1 MPRLHLLCLA
11 CVLCCANLFG
21 SLPSSYGAE
30 PIGGEAIAWREL
42 VFNTPPRW
50 FRVPEKEGADNTMAV
65 FAAKS
70 DGMLG
75 VVTVSLLDKAVPD
88 AAAAKT
94 LLEEFRHAQAA
105 QPDYSNVAV
114 RSASAAT
121 VLGQKQPPYLTYQR
135 GDKRYF
141 VFFPPSTGENYNI
154 NVVLP
159 TAAGQE
165 LPGFIAY
172 FLKRIHTAAGWQKA
186 QQKVA
191 AKRLQSLQQI
201 KLQMP
206 PVQTAPFLEIESLT
220 QSQWDGAVSAAQQA
234 VGMLYGDL
242 SPEEQKQFD
251 KTWAPMRGYPTQEC
265 VDYLN
270 ALNPLLGEFLALR
283 TAINRSSGQL
293 EQAMIEAGWAA
304 ELDAESLTRQY
315 LALTARYRNFL
326 YSLQNRMDA
335 VAQDIAALGDPPDA
349 KALMARAQRRYHSA
363 KKYIRSAMQ
372 KSETALQGVWVG
384 YKHHMNKNYINISE
398 EPMAFVVYNPDPSE
412 KADPSYETIALT
424 IPTSPSNTKP
434 TLRNTFALADYLNFK
449 LLKEKYLV
457 GDSNSVYKVPGE
469 KGNNY
474 LYYAQRQKD
483 SGTAVVSPI
492 HFNRYEKAA
501 NKKISKL
508 EKEILEMKQ
517 RASEDYFKY
526 YDGMLEAGNNTEIG
540 SINRRLEQLR
550 HYYRMQPLFI
560 AAARQWLSEK
570 PWLTSEEQDD
580 VEIFKTLLKQQE
592 NIATP
597 ESPQQTVP
605 KPASPKTAI
614 AKSGSVLHAVDDKT
628 ADERRQLDQEAVA
641 FHERNIQSI
650 RRHLE
655 RDREELAE
663 ATDSDRRRA
672 LQQRILH
679 GESDIQSERDRI
691 ATLKTGTLVHSRSPF
706 DDYAKSR
713 FIQNIAR
720 DQRKMETITKA
731 MEYAYKLAERLPED
745 KARQVRAAADKHLG
759 PELMASLDAQQARE
773 VINTLSSVA
782 QSHWEAERYKA
793 DADAAWADAGL
804 QTALSV
810 KNRADQAMEY
820 ASMAGGQSVN
830 MAYQGATGYIEGG
843 PKEAVLR
850 VAGSYNKVTGTV
862 ASAYRGY
869 EEDGVKE
876 AFLRVAGSYNDATGW
891 AEDFYRGYQASDGDL
906 LEAMGG
912 ATWKMTKAMAINKG
926 TQFAANRISQ
936 RYATAPQSAGS
947 APKRVTGKKTQPG
960 KRPTQALGRAKRK
973 PSDPNAD
980 FNRPLTDT
988 EIKDFRTQ
996 VADGRTRVT
1005 SYKKTYAK
1013 LQKARKAK
1021 APPKEIKKLLGE
1033 LDDRA
1038 AKIHGSPQAKIMM
1051 KNLQSSPKNKD
1062 LVKRYCNAM
1071 DRVHT
1076 RTEKRFRDTM
1086 AQKGWK
1092 TQNMVPIRNK
1102 RSGKSV
1108 NMDYDIALK
1117 EEPWFDKNGKPNPW
1131 LTKNGKNAPVVA
1143 WQAEAQQEWNAAFR
1157 AETGQDPARSFETV
1171 TTSKHHE
1178 AYADLRVLEKNG
1190 VLAADK
1196 GWAQQTGDVTQAKA
1210 WDLRGNT
1217 KMGRA
1222 EKYVE
1227 IARGTAKDAKRKLL
1241 PLLDNNKPKQG
1252 TPSYKVWEKHKNYW
1266 NKVSKVMEDMGAMKL
1281 SPMEADRK
1289 IRLITGS
1296 KSVVEVTEDMSQ
1308 LMSAGITLG
1317 K

>member
-1 MPRLHLLCLA
+1 MPRL
-11 CVLCCANLFG
+11 VLYLGLMLSLSGFFG
-21 SLPSSYGAE
+21 GTSSVYAAE
-30 PIGGEAIAWREL
+30 PVGGEVIAWRDL
-42 VFNTPPRW
+42 VFETPPRW
-50 FRVPEKEGADNTMAV
+50 YRVPEKEGPDNSMAV
-65 FAAKS
+65 FASKS
-70 DGMLG
+70 DEVLG
-75 VVTVSLLDKAVPD
+75 VVTVSALDDSEEDTPEDGLSVLQKLYAQYRNKAAYSGVE
-88 AAAAKT
+88 
-94 LLEEFRHAQAA
+94 LQEQAEV
-105 QPDYSNVAV
+105 S
-114 RSASAAT
+114 
-121 VLGQKQPPYLTYQR
+121 VLGLKQVPYLTYQR
-135 GDKRYF
+135 KDKRYF
-141 VFFPPSTGENYNI
+141 VFFPSGSGEKYNI
-154 NVVLP
+154 NIVLP
-159 TAAGQE
+159 AGTGQKI
-165 LPGFIAY
+165 PGFVGY
-172 FLKRIHTAAGWQKA
+172 FLERIHTATAWQKSQEKA
-186 QQKVA
+186 LA
-191 AKRLQSLQQI
+191 QSLQDMQQVR
-201 KLQMP
+201 LSLPQ
-206 PVQTAPFLEIESLT
+206 VQTSPFLEIEALT
-220 QSQWDGAVSAAQQA
+220 QKQWDGAVAAAQQA
-234 VGMLYGDL
+234 VGMLYGEL
-242 SPEEQKQFD
+242 SPAEQERFD
-251 KTWAPMRGYPTQEC
+251 AAWAPMRGFPTQEC

-270 ALNPLLGEFLALR
+270 GLNPLLGEFLALR

-304 ELDAESLTRQY
+304 ELDAETLTRQY
-315 LALTARYRNFL
+315 LALAARYRDFL

-349 KALMARAQRRYHSA
+349 KALMQQAQQGYQ
-363 KKYIRSAMQ
+363 RS
-372 KSETALQGVWVG
+372 KDYVRSLGKTATGPEGVWVG
-384 YKHHMNKNYINISE
+384 YYQRESGVVGLKAIKKHPIL
-398 EPMAFVVYNPDPSE
+398 FVVYNTAPPQDAPRFRAINLENDDDAPTAWVDSIPLV
-412 KADPSYETIALT
+412 KWNILDFVAQDTIKGEIGDEDDTWT
-424 IPTSPSNTKP
+424 I
-434 TLRNTFALADYLNFK
+434 
-449 LLKEKYLV
+449 
-457 GDSNSVYKVPGE
+457 
-469 KGNNY
+469 
-474 LYYAQRQKD
+474 YAQRQVD
-483 SGTAVVSPI
+483 HQIPVFPGAELEL
-492 HFNRYEKAA
+492 YEEEAQKRLSALA
-501 NKKISKL
+501 E
-508 EKEILEMKQ
+508 EKEDIKDWRKAIRHGVAVAFTQ
-517 RASEDYFKY
+517 
-526 YDGMLEAGNNTEIG
+526 NTIKDA
-540 SINRRLEQLR
+540 RF
-550 HYYRMQPLFI
+550 HYRMRPYFLQ
-560 AAARQWLSEK
+560 AARQFLTDKNWGGSVEEDQYTLQALLEK
-570 PWLTSEEQDD
+570 YSGQTPPPPDDEDAGDEDRTQGAEAEEHEPSEE
-580 VEIFKTLLKQQE
+580 KT
-592 NIATP
+592 AAP
-597 ESPQQTVP
+597 EAPAP
-605 KPASPKTAI
+605 GIPAS
-614 AKSGSVLHAVDDKT
+614 LHLVDDKT
-628 ADERRQLDQEAVA
+628 TNERRQLDQEAVA

-650 RRHLE
+650 RRNLE

-663 ATDSDRRRA
+663 ATDPTRRHA

-731 MEYAYKLAERLPED
+731 TENAYKLAERLPED
-745 KARQVRAAADKHLG
+745 KARQIRNAADKHLG
-759 PELMASLDAQQARE
+759 PELMASLDAQQASE
-773 VINTLSSVA
+773 VINTLYSVA
-782 QSHWEAERYKA
+782 ESHWEAERYRA

-820 ASMAGGQSVN
+820 ASMAGGQSVY
-830 MAYQGATGYIEGG
+830 MAYKGATGYIEGG

-850 VAGSYNKVTGTV
+850 VAESYGKVTGTV

-869 EEDGVKE
+869 EEDGFKE

-912 ATWKMTKAMAINKG
+912 ATWKMTRAMAINKG

-936 RYATAPQSAGS
+936 RYATAPKSAGTTLRKT
-947 APKRVTGKKTQPG
+947 AAGKKPKTGKQPV
-960 KRPTQALGRAKRK
+960 QALGRTKRK

-980 FNRPLTDT
+980 FNRPLTDM
-988 EIKDFRTQ
+988 EIKEFRAQ

-1021 APPKEIKKLLGE
+1021 ASPKEIKKLLRE

-1038 AKIHGSPQAKIMM
+1038 AKIHASPQAKIMM

-1076 RTEKRFRDTM
+1076 RVEKHFRNSM

-1102 RSGKSV
+1102 TSGKSV

-1131 LTKNGKNAPVVA
+1131 LTKNGKSVPVVA
-1143 WQAEAQQEWNAAFR
+1143 WQAEAQQEWDTAYG
-1157 AETGQDPARSFETV
+1157 AETGQNAARSFETV

-1178 AYADLRVLEKNG
+1178 AYADLKVLEQNG
-1190 VLAADK
+1190 VLDADK
-1196 GWAQQTGDVTQAKA
+1196 GWAQQTGDVSQAKA
-1210 WDLRGNT
+1210 WDLRGNK

-1227 IARGTAKDAKRKLL
+1227 IARGTAKDAKNKLL

-1266 NKVSKVMEDMGAMKL
+1266 SKVSKVMEDMGAMKL

-1289 IRLITGS
+1289 IRLITGG

-1308 LMSAGITLG
+1308 LMSASITLG

>member
-1 MPRLHLLCLA
+1 MPRLSLLLVPLVWLCL
-11 CVLCCANLFG
+11 
-21 SLPSSYGAE
+21 LPFLSQAAE
-30 PIGGEAIAWREL
+30 PVGGEQIAWREL
-42 VFNTPPRW
+42 VVQTPPGW
-50 FRVPEKEGADNTMAV
+50 FRVPEQEGDGGDMAV

-70 DGMLG
+70 DGTLA
-75 VVTVSLLDKAVPD
+75 VVTLSLLDKTVPNT
-88 AAAAKT
+88 AASTA
-94 LLEEFRHAQAA
+94 LLEELRAA
-105 QPDYSNVAV
+105 YGNDPAYSNVAV
-114 RSASAAT
+114 RPASAAT
-121 VLGQKQPPYLTYQR
+121 VLGQKQPPCLTYQR
-135 GDKRYF
+135 GNKRYF
-141 VFFPPSTGENYNI
+141 VFFPPSTGENYNL
-154 NVVLP
+154 NVVVP
-159 TAAGQE
+159 AAAGQK
-165 LPGFIAY
+165 LPPFVAY
-172 FLKRIHTAAGWQKA
+172 FLGRVQTADAWQQAEAEAA
-186 QQKVA
+186 QE
-191 AKRLQSLQQI
+191 RLQSMQQVRLQ
-201 KLQMP
+201 LP
-206 PVQTAPFLEIESLT
+206 PVQTAPFLEIDSLT
-220 QSQWDGAVSAAQQA
+220 QSQWDGAVTAAQQA

-242 SPEEQKQFD
+242 SPEEQKQFAAA
-251 KTWAPMRGYPTQEC
+251 WAPMRGFPTQEC

-270 ALNPLLGEFLALR
+270 GLNPLLGEFLALR
-283 TAINRSSGQL
+283 TAINRTSGQL

-304 ELDAESLTRQY
+304 ELDAETLTRQY
-315 LALTARYRNFL
+315 LALAARYRDFL

-349 KALMARAQRRYHSA
+349 KALMQQAQQGYQ
-363 KKYIRSAMQ
+363 RS
-372 KSETALQGVWVG
+372 KDYVRSLSRDETGPEGVWVG
-384 YKHHMNKNYINISE
+384 YYQSESGVVGLKTVKKHPILFVAYNTAPPQDAPRFRAINLENDDDAPTAWVDSI
-398 EPMAFVVYNPDPSE
+398 PLDKWNILDFVAQD
-412 KADPSYETIALT
+412 TIKGEIHDEDDTWT
-424 IPTSPSNTKP
+424 I
-434 TLRNTFALADYLNFK
+434 
-449 LLKEKYLV
+449 
-457 GDSNSVYKVPGE
+457 
-469 KGNNY
+469 
-474 LYYAQRQKD
+474 YAQRQLD
-483 SGTAVVSPI
+483 NQIPVFPGAELEV
-492 HFNRYEKAA
+492 YEEEAQKRLAA
-501 NKKISKL
+501 L
-508 EKEILEMKQ
+508 AEEKENIKDWKEAIGHGVAVAFTQ
-517 RASEDYFKY
+517 GAIEDARF
-526 YDGMLEAGNNTEIG
+526 
-540 SINRRLEQLR
+540 
-550 HYYRMQPLFI
+550 HYRMRPYFLQ
-560 AAARQWLSEK
+560 AARQFLSEQSWGGSVESDLQTMQALLEQYSGQT
-570 PWLTSEEQDD
+570 PPPPEEDRDEERTQEAETKEKSKGEETTA
-580 VEIFKTLLKQQE
+580 VPEPPAPEI
-592 NIATP
+592 
-597 ESPQQTVP
+597 
-605 KPASPKTAI
+605 PAS
-614 AKSGSVLHAVDDKT
+614 LHLVDDKT

-650 RRHLE
+650 RRNLE

-663 ATDSDRRRA
+663 ATDPTRRHA

-731 MEYAYKLAERLPED
+731 TENAYKLAERLPED

-793 DADAAWADAGL
+793 GADAAWADAGL
-804 QTALSV
+804 QTAKSV
-810 KNRADQAMEY
+810 KRRADQAMEY
-820 ASMAGGQSVN
+820 ASMAGGQSVY

-869 EEDGVKE
+869 EEDGFKE
-876 AFLRVAGSYNDATGW
+876 AFLRVAGSYNEATGW

-936 RYATAPQSAGS
+936 RFATAPKSAGTTVQKT
-947 APKRVTGKKTQPG
+947 AAGKTAKTGNQ
-960 KRPTQALGRAKRK
+960 PTQALGRAKRK

-988 EIKDFRTQ
+988 EIKDFRAQ

-1076 RTEKRFRDTM
+1076 RTEKRFHTNM
-1086 AQKGWK
+1086 AKKGWK

-1157 AETGQDPARSFETV
+1157 AETGQDPTRSFETV

-1196 GWAQQTGDVTQAKA
+1196 GWAQQTGDVSQAKA
-1210 WDLRGNT
+1210 WDLRANT

-1252 TPSYKVWEKHKNYW
+1252 TPSFKVWEKHKNYW
-1266 NKVSKVMEDMGAMKL
+1266 SKVSKVMEDMGAMKL

-1289 IRLITGS
+1289 IRLITGG

-1308 LMSAGITLG
+1308 LMSASITLG

>member
-1 MPRLHLLCLA
+1 MPRLSLLLVPLVWLCL
-11 CVLCCANLFG
+11 
-21 SLPSSYGAE
+21 LPLLSQAAE
-30 PIGGEAIAWREL
+30 PVGGEQIAWREL
-42 VFNTPPRW
+42 VVQTPPGW
-50 FRVPEKEGADNTMAV
+50 FRVPEQEGDGGDMAV

-70 DGMLG
+70 DGTLA
-75 VVTVSLLDKAVPD
+75 VVTLSLLDKTVPNT
-88 AAAAKT
+88 AASTA
-94 LLEEFRHAQAA
+94 LLEEFRAA
-105 QPDYSNVAV
+105 YVDDSGYSNVAV
-114 RSASAAT
+114 HTASAAT
-121 VLGQKQPPYLTYQR
+121 VLGQEQPPYLTYQR

-141 VFFPPSTGENYNI
+141 VFFPPSTGENYNL
-154 NVVLP
+154 NVVVP
-159 TAAGQE
+159 AAAGQE
-165 LPGFIAY
+165 LPAFVAY
-172 FLKRIHTAAGWQKA
+172 FLGRVQTADAWQQA
-186 QQKVA
+186 EAEA
-191 AKRLQSLQQI
+191 AKKRLQSLQDVR
-201 KLQMP
+201 LQLP
-206 PVQTAPFLEIESLT
+206 PVQTAPFLEIDSLT
-220 QSQWDGAVSAAQQA
+220 QNQWDGAVTAAQQA

-242 SPEEQKQFD
+242 SPEEQKQFAAA
-251 KTWAPMRGYPTQEC
+251 WAPMRGFPTQKC

-270 ALNPLLGEFLALR
+270 GLNPLLGEFLALR
-283 TAINRSSGQL
+283 TAINRTSGQL

-304 ELDAESLTRQY
+304 ELDAETLTRQY
-315 LALTARYRNFL
+315 LALAARYRDFL

-349 KALMARAQRRYHSA
+349 KALMQQAQQGYQ
-363 KKYIRSAMQ
+363 RS
-372 KSETALQGVWVG
+372 KDYVRSLGRVETGPEGVWVG
-384 YKHHMNKNYINISE
+384 YVEYPKGVVGLNSVKWQPLM
-398 EPMAFVVYNPDPSE
+398 FVVYNVSSKGEPALYRSFYLDDPDEEGPRMFL
-412 KADPSYETIALT
+412 AAL
-424 IPTSPSNTKP
+424 PLQKFNLLDSFHQD
-434 TLRNTFALADYLNFK
+434 TLNAEISD
-449 LLKEKYLV
+449 ED
-457 GDSNSVYKVPGE
+457 GDSWSV
-469 KGNNY
+469 
-474 LYYAQRQKD
+474 YAQRQVDSTLPIFSGAELKLYEEEGQKELAALAEEKKELAALLEATKD
-483 SGTAVVSPI
+483 
-492 HFNRYEKAA
+492 
-501 NKKISKL
+501 NKKALEYAGKIAGVAVGEKL
-508 EKEILEMKQ
+508 TQSAIKDA
-517 RASEDYFKY
+517 RF
-526 YDGMLEAGNNTEIG
+526 
-540 SINRRLEQLR
+540 
-550 HYYRMQPLFI
+550 HYRMRSYFLQ
-560 AAARQWLSEK
+560 AARQWLTERTWGPDIQSDMRAMQVLLEKHSGGMPPSGESLQAGKSED
-570 PWLTSEEQDD
+570 EQL
-580 VEIFKTLLKQQE
+580 VK
-592 NIATP
+592 TP
-597 ESPQQTVP
+597 EIPTSGT
-605 KPASPKTAI
+605 PAS
-614 AKSGSVLHAVDDKT
+614 LHLVDDKT
-628 ADERRQLDQEAVA
+628 TDERRQLDQEAVR

-650 RRHLE
+650 RRNLE

-663 ATDSDRRRA
+663 ATDPTRRHA

-731 MEYAYKLAERLPED
+731 TENAYKLAGRLPED
-745 KARQVRAAADKHLG
+745 KARQVRAAADEHLG

-793 DADAAWADAGL
+793 GADAAWADAGL
-804 QTALSV
+804 QTAKSV
-810 KNRADQAMEY
+810 KRGADQAMEY
-820 ASMAGGQSVN
+820 ASMAGGQSVY

-876 AFLRVAGSYNDATGW
+876 AFLRVAGSYNEATGW

-926 TQFAANRISQ
+926 TQFATNRISQ
-936 RYATAPQSAGS
+936 RFATAPKSAGTTVRKTT
-947 APKRVTGKKTQPG
+947 AGKTAKTGKRT
-960 KRPTQALGRAKRK
+960 TQALGRAKRK

-1051 KNLQSSPKNKD
+1051 KNLQSSPQNKD

-1086 AQKGWK
+1086 AKKGWK

-1157 AETGQDPARSFETV
+1157 AETGQDPTRSFETV

-1196 GWAQQTGDVTQAKA
+1196 GWAQQTGDVSQAKA
-1210 WDLRGNT
+1210 WDLRANT

-1252 TPSYKVWEKHKNYW
+1252 TPSFKVWEKHKNYW
-1266 NKVSKVMEDMGAMKL
+1266 SKVSKVMEDMGAMKL

-1289 IRLITGS
+1289 IRLITGG

-1308 LMSAGITLG
+1308 LMSASITLG